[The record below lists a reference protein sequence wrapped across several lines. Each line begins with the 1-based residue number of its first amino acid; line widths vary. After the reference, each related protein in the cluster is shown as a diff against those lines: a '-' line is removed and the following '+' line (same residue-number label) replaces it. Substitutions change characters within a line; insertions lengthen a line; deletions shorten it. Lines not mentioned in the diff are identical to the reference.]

1 MPKLVLT
8 KKEILENIAT
18 LVEYLDKNPKHKKF
32 ASDDGATNLLRAH
45 QSQGQSRCAHL
56 SI

>member
-1 MPKLVLT
+1 MPKLVLF

-45 QSQGQSRCAHL
+45 QPQGQSRYAHL
-56 SI
+56 ST